1 MEALQVS
8 LGMIPKPDAPP
19 RPEKAGSGKKHGR
32 QRISLPPVRLLLF
45 YGCV

>member
-19 RPEKAGSGKKHGR
+19 RPEQDGSGKKHGA
-32 QRISLPPVRLLLF
+32 VAK
-45 YGCV
+45 VDK

>member
-8 LGMIPKPDAPP
+8 LGMIPKPDAAAQ
-19 RPEKAGSGKKHGR
+19 AGAGR
-32 QRISLPPVRLLLF
+32 KRQKTRAAEIGLPPVRLLLF

>member
-19 RPEKAGSGKKHGR
+19 RPEQDESGKKHGR
-32 QRISLPPVRLLLF
+32 QRISLPPVWLLLF